1 MNLFNAWR
9 ARHYLTTYCGLNRP
23 WHLLKPHL
31 DGFNIE
37 AHDHLGSSYRA
48 HGMVSGFDNQVLTR
62 TPAPP
67 G

>member
-1 MNLFNAWR
+1 MNLVNAWR
-9 ARHYLTTYCGLNRP
+9 ARNYLTTYCGLTRP

-31 DGFNIE
+31 DGFYSE
-37 AHDHLGSSYRA
+37 VHDHLGSSYRA
-48 HGMVSGFDNQVLTR
+48 FGMVSGLDNQVLTR